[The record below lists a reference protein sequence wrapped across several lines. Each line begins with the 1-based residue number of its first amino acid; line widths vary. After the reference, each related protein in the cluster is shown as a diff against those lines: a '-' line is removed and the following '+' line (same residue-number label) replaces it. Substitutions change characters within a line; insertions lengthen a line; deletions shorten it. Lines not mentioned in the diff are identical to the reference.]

1 MFHSFS
7 IKTLPNWVFAVFI
20 GAFWLEYARQ
30 ETVFVRFE
38 AWLGLLLLLNLY
50 WAVEKNHQGEWE
62 WTAANSYRCGFALV
76 SALVILLSVG
86 TGNLDGG
93 ATFWGLVAYIAA
105 NWALDVGLQKHT
117 HKQAD
122 WPYHYGY
129 AVQHADFE
137 PLRIDIASLSERHLK
152 WQAVLLC
159 ALMCLLGFWLTRLQ
173 AADMETTVDKII
185 VTLVTIVF
193 TLLVWDRWVGR
204 NNAFQALKLLQEI
217 DGEYLDIGPQGLSWQ
232 VLGKRAS
239 SPWQKFLRPQFFIN
253 TQYITWPQFKSVE
266 VLSDGGRIPTIYLW
280 LIATQ
285 AHNNTLLT
293 LRINETHTALSSK
306 QLRQLLLQYHNLG
319 MKPFHT
325 VGKKAT

>member
-319 MKPFHT
+319 MKLFHT
-325 VGKKAT
+325 VSNKST

>member
-325 VGKKAT
+325 VGKKTT

>member
-30 ETVFVRFE
+30 KTFFVRFE
-38 AWLGLLLLLNLY
+38 AWLGLLVLSNLY

-62 WTAANSYRCGFALV
+62 WTAAHSYRCGFALV
-76 SALVILLSVG
+76 SAVVILLSVG

>member
-137 PLRIDIASLSERHLK
+137 PLRIDIASLSERYLK

-325 VGKKAT
+325 VGKKTT